1 MEKRSFGPSTMVF
14 PQPSFLIGT
23 KVNGR
28 PNVMTCAW
36 GGVACGYPP
45 ILSLSIR
52 PVRYSYL
59 GIKENETFSVNVPS
73 ASMAVKADFCGI
85 VSGKKYDKIEEC
97 GFTLFYGHDENAPMI
112 TECPVNLECKLIQD
126 IELGSHNLIL
136 GEVID
141 TFVSEDCFTDGVL
154 DIEKIQPLVYTPS
167 PIGAYQTLS
176 EILAPAFQCGKVM
189 KKK

>member
-1 MEKRSFGPSTMVF
+1 
-14 PQPSFLIGT
+14 
-23 KVNGR
+23 
-28 PNVMTCAW
+28 
-36 GGVACGYPP
+36 
-45 ILSLSIR
+45 
-52 PVRYSYL
+52 
-59 GIKENETFSVNVPS
+59 
-73 ASMAVKADFCGI
+73 
-85 VSGKKYDKIEEC
+85 
-97 GFTLFYGHDENAPMI
+97 MI
-112 TECPVNLECKLIQD
+112 TECPVNLECKLIRD

-154 DIEKIQPLVYTPS
+154 DIAKIQPLVYTPS